1 MHPSA
6 EQVSAVY
13 QRLLA
18 GEIDAPSDFIEIL
31 LDPLIEALHA
41 RFPLPNP
48 DLAID
53 AACDTLLK
61 FVQSPEKYNS
71 ERGGL
76 WQYLFMDALGDL
88 RNAWA
93 KEQRRQEKEIVFD
106 PVAHDRPDGN
116 SNVEEEVMRR
126 LGLSSLPEGIDAQA
140 ILSRLQ
146 SEIPDPRDWQVVLL
160 MFSGRSPTSAYAAA
174 LAIEHLPIEEQRKYV
189 KKAQDRLRLRLK
201 RYGVK
206 IHGQ

>member
-18 GEIDAPSDFIEIL
+18 GEPDAPSDFIELL
-31 LDPLIEALHA
+31 LDPLIQALHA
-41 RFPLPNP
+41 RFPTLPNP

-53 AACDTLLK
+53 VASDTLLT
-61 FVQSPEKYNS
+61 FVQSPERYQS

-93 KEQRRQEKEIVFD
+93 KEQRRQEKQIAFD
-106 PVAHDRPDGN
+106 PVAHDRPDRN
-116 SNVEEEVMRR
+116 
-126 LGLSSLPEGIDAQA
+126 
-140 ILSRLQ
+140 
-146 SEIPDPRDWQVVLL
+146 
-160 MFSGRSPTSAYAAA
+160 
-174 LAIEHLPIEEQRKYV
+174 
-189 KKAQDRLRLRLK
+189 
-201 RYGVK
+201 
-206 IHGQ
+206 